1 MWNPEP
7 LSAAYLDHSVPTDGG
22 MAAQPER
29 VLPTGLQTA
38 PDTFRWG
45 FGLSSMLHAAAVL
58 VLLAAPRPQTPAAG
72 DLTPVELIIVPGQPE
87 QAHAAPPDEPAA
99 SLGQEAVPDKVPD
112 PTPAPVTPAIPEQPP
127 IPQQQTQSEPAA
139 HPASPVQS
147 HSPAHRS
154 SQRTQTARPAPPVP
168 ASGSSPATSA
178 SEAHPSADWLADVS
192 AWLAAHR
199 SYPETARRLGRQ
211 GTVVLQFTVDPQ
223 GGVMDVSLAQSSGSD
238 LLDNAAEAMLRDAH
252 LPPFPPQMNLP
263 RQSLTVPIHYRL
275 D

>member
-87 QAHAAPPDEPAA
+87 QAHAAPPD
-99 SLGQEAVPDKVPD
+99 
-112 PTPAPVTPAIPEQPP
+112 
-127 IPQQQTQSEPAA
+127 EPAA